1 MLKVHFLLL
10 FFIMNLQVPLRAEE
24 VAKPEIAAMPSLV
37 TGSSVLH
44 MFLAL
49 LLVLAV
55 IGVIAWLLKRFGI
68 GPGNQSNLI
77 KVVAAAAVG
86 QRERIVIVEIANA
99 WLVLGVAPGH
109 INLLHQIEKIAS
121 STGSEQLSTEGTND
135 FFAQLQKNIK
145 KQQDE

>member
-1 MLKVHFLLL
+1 M
-10 FFIMNLQVPLRAEE
+10 MNLRVTLLADE
-24 VAKPEIAAMPSLV
+24 VAKPDMATMPSLV

-55 IGVIAWLLKRFGI
+55 IGVIAWLLKRIGI
-68 GPGNQSNLI
+68 GAGNQSNLI

-86 QRERIVIVEIANA
+86 QRERIVIIEIANA
-99 WLVLGVAPGH
+99 WLVLGVASGN
-109 INLLHQIEKIAS
+109 INLLHQMEKMVIKIPSDQSNA
-121 STGSEQLSTEGTND
+121 EGAND

-145 KQQDE
+145 KQKDE

>member
-10 FFIMNLQVPLRAEE
+10 FLIMNLQVPLRAEE

-99 WLVLGVAPGH
+99 WLILGVAPGH

-121 STGSEQLSTEGTND
+121 STGNKQSNTEGTND

>member
-24 VAKPEIAAMPSLV
+24 VAKSEVAAMPSLI

-99 WLVLGVAPGH
+99 WLILGVAPGH

-135 FFAQLQKNIK
+135 FFAQLKKNIK
-145 KQQDE
+145 K

>member
-1 MLKVHFLLL
+1 MLKIHLLLL
-10 FFIMNLQVPLRAEE
+10 FILMNLQVTLQAEE
-24 VAKPEIAAMPSLV
+24 VVKPEMAAMPSLV
-37 TGSSVLH
+37 TTSSMLH

-86 QRERIVIVEIANA
+86 QRERVVIVEIANA
-99 WLVLGVAPGH
+99 WLVLGVASGH
-109 INLLHQIEKIAS
+109 INLLYQMEKSVISMAS
-121 STGSEQLSTEGTND
+121 DQPNADGAND
-135 FFAQLQKNIK
+135 FLTQLQRNIK

>member
-10 FFIMNLQVPLRAEE
+10 FLIMNLQVSLRAEE

>member
-1 MLKVHFLLL
+1 MLKILFLIL
-10 FFIMNLQVPLRAEE
+10 FLVMNLRVTLRADE
-24 VAKPEIAAMPSLV
+24 VAKPDMATMPSLV

-55 IGVIAWLLKRFGI
+55 IGVIAWLLKRIGI
-68 GPGNQSNLI
+68 GASNQSNLI

-86 QRERIVIVEIANA
+86 QRERIVIIEIANA
-99 WLVLGVAPGH
+99 WLVLGVASGN
-109 INLLHQIEKIAS
+109 INLLHQMEKMAIKIPSDQSNA
-121 STGSEQLSTEGTND
+121 EGAND

-145 KQQDE
+145 KQKDE

>member
-1 MLKVHFLLL
+1 MLKIIFLIL
-10 FFIMNLQVPLRAEE
+10 FLVMNLRVTLLADE
-24 VAKPEIAAMPSLV
+24 VAKPDMATMPSLV

-55 IGVIAWLLKRFGI
+55 IGVIAWLLKRIGI
-68 GPGNQSNLI
+68 GAGNQSNLI

-86 QRERIVIVEIANA
+86 QRERIVIIEIANA
-99 WLVLGVAPGH
+99 WLVLGVASGN
-109 INLLHQIEKIAS
+109 INLLHQMEKMAIKIPSDQSNA
-121 STGSEQLSTEGTND
+121 EEAND

-145 KQQDE
+145 KQKDE

>member
-99 WLVLGVAPGH
+99 WLILGVAPGH

-145 KQQDE
+145 K

>member
-1 MLKVHFLLL
+1 MLKIIFLIL
-10 FFIMNLQVPLRAEE
+10 FLVMNLRVTLLADE
-24 VAKPEIAAMPSLV
+24 VAKPDMATMPSLV

-55 IGVIAWLLKRFGI
+55 IGVIAWLLKRIGI
-68 GPGNQSNLI
+68 GAGNQSNLI

-86 QRERIVIVEIANA
+86 QRERIVIIEIANA
-99 WLVLGVAPGH
+99 WLVLGVASGN
-109 INLLHQIEKIAS
+109 INLLHQMEKMVIKIPSDQSNA
-121 STGSEQLSTEGTND
+121 EGAND

-145 KQQDE
+145 KQKDE

>member
-1 MLKVHFLLL
+1 MLKIHFLLL
-10 FFIMNLQVPLRAEE
+10 FLVMNLPVSLRAEE
-24 VAKPEIAAMPSLV
+24 VAKPEMAAMPSLV

-77 KVVAAAAVG
+77 KVVAAASVG

-109 INLLHQIEKIAS
+109 INLLHQIEKMAS
-121 STGSEQLSTEGTND
+121 SMASDQSSAEGTNN
-135 FFAQLQKNIK
+135 FFVQLQKNIK

>member
-10 FFIMNLQVPLRAEE
+10 FLIMNLQVSLRAEE

-121 STGSEQLSTEGTND
+121 ITGSEQLNTEGTND

>member
-1 MLKVHFLLL
+1 MLKIYFLLL
-10 FFIMNLQVPLRAEE
+10 FLVMNLRVTLRAEE
-24 VAKPEIAAMPSLV
+24 LAKPDVVTMPSLV

-68 GPGNQSNLI
+68 GAGNQSNLI

-109 INLLHQIEKIAS
+109 INLLHQTEKMVIKPAS
-121 STGSEQLSTEGTND
+121 DQSNAQGAND

>member
-1 MLKVHFLLL
+1 MLRKIVLSIFLM
-10 FFIMNLQVPLRAEE
+10 MNLQVSLQAEE
-24 VAKPEIAAMPSLV
+24 MAKPEMVSIPSLV
-37 TGSSVLH
+37 TGSSMLH

-55 IGVIAWLLKRFGI
+55 IGIIAWLLKRFGI

-77 KVVAAAAVG
+77 KIVAATAVG
-86 QRERIVIVEIANA
+86 QRERIVIVEIANN

-109 INLLHQIEKIAS
+109 INLLHQMEKMAIS
-121 STGSEQLSTEGTND
+121 MPNDLSKTGVAND

-145 KQQDE
+145 KQHDG

>member
-145 KQQDE
+145 K